1 MTAFFCDQCLV
12 SFIPTVCIVGNL
24 TTLKYDFKQVLTVQ
38 LEIINP
44 N

>member
-1 MTAFFCDQCLV
+1 MTTFFREQCLV

-24 TTLKYDFKQVLTVQ
+24 TRLKYDFKQVLIVH